1 MSNFR
6 RTFTKEQKLEM
17 GVAIDICNRIGISD
31 DMYVE
36 TIKKTEAIMKRL

>member
-1 MSNFR
+1 MVLAKGSA
-6 RTFTKEQKLEM
+6 TETEM